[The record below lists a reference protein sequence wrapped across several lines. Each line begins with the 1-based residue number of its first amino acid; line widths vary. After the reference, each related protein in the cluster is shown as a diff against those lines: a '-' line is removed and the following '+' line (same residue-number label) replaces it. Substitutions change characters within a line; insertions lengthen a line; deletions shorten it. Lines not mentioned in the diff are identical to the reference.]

1 VSAVLSLRVL
11 LHGVS
16 GFASLFILI
25 SIMINWTINSRAL
38 IKMPG
43 LLVTCYEILSKD
55 YY

>member
-1 VSAVLSLRVL
+1 VNAVLSLRVL

-25 SIMINWTINSRAL
+25 SIMINWTVNSSVL

-43 LLVTCYEILSKD
+43 LLVTYYGILSKD